1 MRWTLPP
8 DSSTIDFG
16 AQDNLGTTESVNGFT
31 AVLNTNGTGGEAPAI
46 SSITFTLIP
55 SLNDTSIT
63 CGDTGLGGTSS
74 CQLFVIGEC
83 QSILSSVNFETSLIT
98 GPPEIPI
105 ALQNTSSTF
114 ESVELQWSPPSFN
127 GGSTI
132 TQYHINVSPPSNT
145 GDSSCP
151 GGQCNTPD
159 TRFNVTG
166 LDFNQQYNSLLEQR
180 ILQELEKVLV
190 HRSLWLHLVFC
201 FNRNECLFLD
211 PPSVAGINVCVRRR
225 LDMTVNKLTIKWT
238 VRHCVSVV

>member
-1 MRWTLPP
+1 MRWTLPLPP

-31 AVLNTNGTGGEAPAI
+31 AVLNTNGTGGETPAI

-127 GGSTI
+127 GGSAI
-132 TQYHINVSPPSNT
+132 TQYHINISPPSNT

-151 GGQCNTPD
+151 GGQCSTPD

-166 LDFNQQYNSLLEQR
+166 LDFNQQYNFTVRAEN
-180 ILQELEKVLV
+180 I
-190 HRSLWLHLVFC
+190 
-201 FNRNECLFLD
+201 
-211 PPSVAGINVCVRRR
+211 AGIGES
-225 LDMTVNKLTIKWT
+225 
-238 VRHCVSVV
+238 VSASFFVIAFSEFLIVLF

>member
-1 MRWTLPP
+1 MESMDIVLFYPIFLFISKVDGAVQSLNCTGGFQLNGTVVTLQCRVDSLALRWTLPP
-8 DSSTIDFG
+8 DSSTINFG
-16 AQDNLGTTESVNGFT
+16 AQDNLGATQSVNGFT
-31 AVLNTNGTGGEAPAI
+31 AVLNTNSTAGEAPAI

-132 TQYHINVSPPSNT
+132 TQYHINVSPP
-145 GDSSCP
+145 P
-151 GGQCNTPD
+151 YI
-159 TRFNVTG
+159 V
-166 LDFNQQYNSLLEQR
+166 E
-180 ILQELEKVLV
+180 I
-190 HRSLWLHLVFC
+190 
-201 FNRNECLFLD
+201 
-211 PPSVAGINVCVRRR
+211 
-225 LDMTVNKLTIKWT
+225 
-238 VRHCVSVV
+238 VVVQ